1 MRVRVPPFT
10 RIEPAH
16 GLKPGSSTRTSW
28 VPADTSGIESGAR
41 PTASPSRNTCA
52 PRFDSTSITPA
63 SFVVAAVAGCAAARL
78 GTRVRVVDG
87 GGAGTASALE
97 LVCGAGAGTLASRG
111 SSVSGAV
118 RGGAGGLPGAAI
130 TSVGAGAG
138 AEAMT
143 RYANP
148 YPAANPPISPAR
160 TATVPT
166 SRTRTFSAGGCSTIE
181 AIDGASY
188 VTGIRRKAGSRSAAG
203 ATGVSD
209 ANPRNGSGGESNSCE
224 PMNQGPF
231 CTRTLQVVKNYIH
244 AWRPVC
250 AQHSATTSNSEMPIR
265 VTSSSRRPEG
275 NNEAERPGTY
285 PP

>member
-63 SFVVAAVAGCAAARL
+63 SFVVAAVAGRAAARL

-87 GGAGTASALE
+87 GGAGTAGAFE

-111 SSVSGAV
+111 SSVSGAE
-118 RGGAGGLPGAAI
+118 RGNAGGLPGAAI

-166 SRTRTFSAGGCSTIE
+166 SRTRTFSAGGPRRLRRSTARRMSQVYAE
-181 AIDGASY
+181 GRFPLGRRCDGCLRCESQKR
-188 VTGIRRKAGSRSAAG
+188 IRRRI
-203 ATGVSD
+203 
-209 ANPRNGSGGESNSCE
+209 E
-224 PMNQGPF
+224 Q
-231 CTRTLQVVKNYIH
+231 L
-244 AWRPVC
+244 
-250 AQHSATTSNSEMPIR
+250 
-265 VTSSSRRPEG
+265 
-275 NNEAERPGTY
+275 
-285 PP
+285 